1 MAESNQTKL
10 LSSSLVLILA
20 LLTRNHRSTPTVYR
34 AKKKAPEAEGCAKG
48 DGGDRGH
55 MGDMGNR
62 GHRGKGRDRGH
73 RDDWVNS
80 FKTRDQAKNR

>member
-34 AKKKAPEAEGCAKG
+34 AKKKAPEAWGCAKG
-48 DGGDRGH
+48 DGGDMGH
-55 MGDMGNR
+55 MGGMGSIIFFLQRR
-62 GHRGKGRDRGH
+62 GVCPRGGVVRG
-73 RDDWVNS
+73 
-80 FKTRDQAKNR
+80 F